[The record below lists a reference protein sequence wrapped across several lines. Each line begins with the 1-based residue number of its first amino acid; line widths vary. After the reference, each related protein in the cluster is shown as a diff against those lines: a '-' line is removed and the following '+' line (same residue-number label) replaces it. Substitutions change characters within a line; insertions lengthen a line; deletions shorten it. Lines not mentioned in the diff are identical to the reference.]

1 MMLLRS
7 RVLVVSVLAGT
18 LCSCVSTPR
27 QEAVDQKAVHVAFNR
42 DIRPIL
48 SDTCYQCHGPHEA
61 ARKRDL
67 RFDIKE
73 GLFGSTKEGF
83 ALISP
88 GDPSESEIFLR
99 ITHEDPE
106 ERMPPEDSNKSLNA
120 EQIALVRSW
129 IEEGAPYEGHW
140 AFIPPVKHPAPP
152 VQQRDWLRDDID
164 AYVLARLETAGLEP
178 SPEADRR
185 TLIRR
190 VTFDLTG
197 LPPTPEEVHH
207 FLADRKP
214 GAYERVVDRLLASP
228 HYGERMALAWLDQ
241 SRYADTNGYSIDG
254 GRHMWLW
261 RDWVIQAYNDD
272 KPFDEYVREQIAG
285 DLIENPTDQ
294 QLVATG
300 FNRNHMITH
309 EGGTIPEEN
318 LANYAFDRVKTTSEA
333 LLGLTMACAQC
344 HDHKFD
350 PISQKEYYQFLA
362 YFNEVDDKGLDG
374 NEGRN
379 SQPTFE
385 TTTAM
390 RHADVDAIAQEIAA
404 IEKDLFRPQPDLMA
418 AWEDAQRA
426 ALAARGV
433 DLQLHSLR
441 TLAAKTPERDPT
453 RLEVLED
460 GSIFAKRAYSQT
472 YTVSLQ
478 LEDSD
483 APDITGVRIEFYPH
497 ADVRDGALGYGEG
510 EREGSF
516 GLHDVSVSAGAL
528 ASDEID
534 LPQLIPMARATAS
547 YSHPDFPARNVL
559 DPREH
564 NAWSPLGKDRE
575 QQHLTLVFERPLR
588 PAETP
593 YLTVMLGMINRN
605 LDLSSPGH
613 FRIFAISGNDD
624 GSELPPDIQEIL
636 AVAQAQRTTEQ
647 AARIYAYHA
656 LHNPQLRPMRTQLD
670 NLRRRLEEMTQPFST
685 MVMNQAE
692 TPRKTHVLVR
702 GDYASLGEE
711 VQPATPAFLPPL
723 PENAAANRL
732 GLANWIVDPDNPLTS
747 RVAVNRMWQ
756 LVFGKGLVASSAD
769 FGSQGVPP
777 THPELLDAL
786 AVDFVESGWQVK
798 QMMKRL
804 VTSAAYRQQ
813 SHSHPAGQT
822 LDPGN
827 TLLWRGPRFRLPG
840 EFIRDS
846 VLQTSGLLV
855 AWVGGASVM
864 PYQPPHLWREISHY
878 GSTPAT
884 SQVFVQDEGLNLYRR
899 SMYTYWKRTVP
910 PPAMTVF
917 DAPNREVCTV
927 QRESTNTPLQ
937 ALVLLNDTQFVEAS
951 RAFAERIL
959 HEMPDAATDEWVR
972 FAFETVTSRPPDRF
986 ELQTLLRAYD
996 QQYVAYQERPD
1007 AAVALLAVGASQRDE
1022 GLDAAEHAALTAVAN
1037 LIFNLSEALTRI

>member
-1 MMLLRS
+1 MMLRL
-7 RVLVVSVLAGT
+7 RVLVVSVLAGA

-27 QEAVDQKAVHVAFNR
+27 QEATHAQPVQVSFNQ

-67 RFDIKE
+67 RFDTQE

-83 ALISP
+83 ALVAA
-88 GDPSESEIFLR
+88 GDPAESEIFLR

-106 ERMPPEDSNKSLNA
+106 ERMPPADSNKTLSA
-120 EQIALVRSW
+120 EQIALVKSW
-129 IEEGAPYEGHW
+129 IEQGAPYEGHW
-140 AFIPPVKHPAPP
+140 AFISPVKHPAPP
-152 VQQRDWLRDDID
+152 VQERDWVRDEID
-164 AYVLARLETAGLEP
+164 AYVLARLESEGLKP

-190 VTFDLTG
+190 VTLDLTG
-197 LPPTPEEVHH
+197 LPPTRDEVRN
-207 FLADRKP
+207 FLNDKKP

-272 KPFDEYVREQIAG
+272 KPFDAFVVEQIAG
-285 DLIENPTDQ
+285 DLLEDPSDQ
-294 QLVATG
+294 QIVATG

-374 NEGRN
+374 DAGRN

-385 TTTAM
+385 AATAI

-404 IEKDLFRPQPDLMA
+404 IEKDLSAPKPDLLA
-418 AWEDAQRA
+418 AWEAAQRA
-426 ALAARGV
+426 ELSRRGV
-433 DLQLHSLR
+433 DLQLHPLR
-441 TLAAKTPERDPT
+441 TLSAKTPERDPT
-453 RLEVLED
+453 KLEVLED
-460 GSIFAKRAYSQT
+460 GSIFAKGAYKQT
-472 YTVSLQ
+472 YTVSLE
-478 LEDSD
+478 LADTEV
-483 APDITGVRIEFYPH
+483 APITGVRIEFYPH
-497 ADVRDGALGYGEG
+497 PDVRGGALGYGED

-516 GLHDVSVSAGAL
+516 GLHAVSVSAGAL
-528 ASDEID
+528 PSDEID
-534 LPQLIPMARATAS
+534 LPQLVGMSGATAS
-547 YSHPDFPARNVL
+547 YSHADYPARNVL

-564 NAWSPLGKDRE
+564 IAWSPLGRDRE
-575 QQHLTLVFERPLR
+575 QQHLTVIFERPLV

-593 YLTVMLGMINRN
+593 YLTVALGMLNRD

-624 GSELPPDIQEIL
+624 GTELPPDIQEIL
-636 AVAQAQRTTEQ
+636 GIAPADRTTEQ
-647 AARIYAYHA
+647 AGRIQEYHA
-656 LHNPQLRPMRTQLD
+656 LHDAALHPVRTRLD
-670 NLRRRLEEMTQPFST
+670 NLRRRHEEMTQPFST

-692 TPRKTHVLVR
+692 NPRKTHIFER
-702 GDYASLGEE
+702 GDYASPGEE
-711 VQPATPAFLPPL
+711 VQPATPAFLPPM
-723 PENAAANRL
+723 PENAPANRL

-756 LVFGKGLVASSAD
+756 LVFGKGLVSSSAD

-786 AVDFVESGWQVK
+786 ALDFVASGWKVK
-798 QMMKRL
+798 PMMKRL
-804 VTSAAYRQQ
+804 VTSATYRQQ
-813 SHSHPAGQT
+813 SHANSKGQA

-846 VLQTSGLLV
+846 VLQASGLLV

-864 PYQPPHLWREISHY
+864 PYQPPNLWREISHY

-910 PPAMTVF
+910 PPSMSVF

-927 QRESTNTPLQ
+927 QREATNTPLQ

-959 HEMPDAATDEWVR
+959 HEMPAAAPDERVR
-972 FAFETVTSRPPDRF
+972 YAFEIVTSRPPDRF
-986 ELQTLLRAYD
+986 ELQTLMGAYD
-996 QQYVAYQERPD
+996 QQYATYQQRPD
-1007 AAVALLAVGASQRDE
+1007 AAAALLAVGDSQRDE
-1022 GLDAAEHAALTAVAN
+1022 NLDAAEHAALTSVAN